1 MENSNITKERFSKMV
16 DKTSPNSKVYGNCLK
31 AFIVGGLICLFSQWL
46 TGQYISM
53 GASKELA
60 GTLTLVTL
68 IFIAALLTGIGIFD
82 NLAKFGG
89 AGAIV
94 PITGFANAVAAPA
107 IEFKKEGFIFGVG
120 AKMFVIA
127 GPVIVYGIASSAL
140 VGLIYWF
147 FNR

>member
-1 MENSNITKERFSKMV
+1 MEHSNITKERFSKMV
-16 DKTSPNSKVYGNCLK
+16 DKTSPDSKLFSNCLK
-31 AFIVGGLICLFSQWL
+31 AFLVGGLICLLAQFL
-46 TGQYISM
+46 TARYMAM
-53 GASKELA
+53 GADKDLA
-60 GTLTLVTL
+60 GTLSLLSLVFL
-68 IFIAALLTGIGIFD
+68 AALSTGMGMFD

-127 GPVIVYGIASSAL
+127 GPVIVYGLAASSLA
-140 VGLIYWF
+140 GFAYWF